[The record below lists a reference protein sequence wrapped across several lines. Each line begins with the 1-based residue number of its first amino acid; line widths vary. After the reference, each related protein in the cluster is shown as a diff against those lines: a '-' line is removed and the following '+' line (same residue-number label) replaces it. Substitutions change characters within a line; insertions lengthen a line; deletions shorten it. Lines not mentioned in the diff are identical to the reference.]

1 MSATVIDEKKEW
13 FLAAGTKKVG
23 PMSLRRLQERL
34 AQGKVPA
41 RAKAWRD
48 GMETWLPVAE
58 IAELTAT
65 ETVVVEP
72 EPAAA
77 PVAKPARKSRLSS
90 RLVRAVASP
99 FVPRYRID
107 RAETWRAFE
116 IGFEPKRLQLL
127 LGVFGALLGIVA
139 GTAGAFYLSP
149 IAGVVAALVAG
160 PTWFAVL
167 GIGMGAL
174 SYQTRRRIEE
184 APVPSPLE
192 ALAFA
197 REHALALVGAPFLLG
212 LFALVPP
219 VLMILKSLIA
229 HIPSVGAPVAGASFG
244 VDLALSSLGLFL
256 GVACL
261 LGGAFCPVIVA
272 FEETSPVATIRALLG
287 VVKSSIVRVFFWQAR
302 PNLAISFMGVVLFG
316 LALLVT
322 LVPAALNYPI
332 VGTFSFGKRF
342 TMPQIELSFGLVM
355 VGLWTAVLMS
365 LVVAAIASTKN
376 ALTGLVYLG
385 CRPGNDELMTR
396 DDYVARKLE
405 AAHEQN

>member
-1 MSATVIDEKKEW
+1 MSATVADEKKEW

-23 PMSLRRLQERL
+23 PMSLRRMQEKL

-41 RAKAWRD
+41 RAKAWRE
-48 GMETWLPVAE
+48 GMETWLPVSE

-72 EPAAA
+72 APAPA
-77 PVAKPARKSRLSS
+77 PIARPARKSRLSS
-90 RLVRAVASP
+90 RLVRVAGAA
-99 FVPRYRID
+99 FAQRYRID
-107 RAETWRAFE
+107 KAEAWRAFE
-116 IGFEPKRLQLL
+116 IGFEPRRLQLL
-127 LGVFGALLGIVA
+127 LGVFGALLGILA
-139 GTAGAFYLSP
+139 GIAGAFYLNP
-149 IAGVVAALVAG
+149 TAGFAAFLLGG
-160 PTWFAVL
+160 PAWFAVL

-197 REHALALVGAPFLLG
+197 RDHALALVGAPFLLG
-212 LFALVPP
+212 LLALVPP
-219 VLMILKSLIA
+219 VLMILKSLIS
-229 HIPSVGAPVAGASFG
+229 HIPSIGAPLAGASFG
-244 VDLALSSLGLFL
+244 VDLALSSMGVFL
-256 GVACL
+256 GIACM

-272 FEETSPVATIRALLG
+272 FEETSPVATIRSLLA
-287 VVKSSIVRVFFWQAR
+287 VVKTSIVRIFFWQAR

-316 LALLVT
+316 LALVVA

-332 VGTFSFGKRF
+332 IGAFTLGKRF
-342 TMPQIELSFGLVM
+342 TMPQVELSFGLVM
-355 VGLWTAVLMS
+355 VGVWTAVLMS
-365 LVVAAIASTKN
+365 LVVAALASTKN

-396 DDYVARKLE
+396 DDYVARKQE